1 MPVHINYMNKV
12 ANGLN
17 FIHLQEDAM
26 QMHQLYQLFI
36 SKYSTVRTKDSS
48 HPERAMAAPLNQ
60 GYYGCVGFLPTPY
73 LLVWLENKLG

>member
-1 MPVHINYMNKV
+1 MPVHINYLNKV

-60 GYYGCVGFLPTPY
+60 GYLANQS
-73 LLVWLENKLG
+73 EKLWVCLFPPIRLA